1 MLSIDVGD
9 GYPIRVQST
18 LPSKYTLCD
27 NRWHNVS
34 ALYEDHQIVLRVD
47 NYPPNTLLVQSNEVL
62 RRVATKAPL
71 YIGGLPGKE
80 NRHDTVLLSQ
90 PDIFVYFSDTAPSGT
105 LLLRENFKGCIRNV
119 VIRNERKDWTDMDN
133 LHNVLLSECLAI
145 K

>member
-1 MLSIDVGD
+1 MTELVIFKHNFHSFFQVILSIDVGD

-47 NYPPNTLLVQSNEVL
+47 DYPPNTLLVQSNDVL

-71 YIGGLPGKE
+71 YIGGLPGKT
-80 NRHDTVLLSQ
+80 N
-90 PDIFVYFSDTAPSGT
+90 
-105 LLLRENFKGCIRNV
+105 
-119 VIRNERKDWTDMDN
+119 
-133 LHNVLLSECLAI
+133 
-145 K
+145 